1 MPNSNEDLDEL
12 AQRAANEI
20 LRHRNAGE
28 KVNVAAKARE
38 HGVDKNRVHRRLKG
52 IGGRTS
58 RKPVNTKLSAI
69 QEASLLQYI
78 RTLDEI
84 GQSIP

>member
-1 MPNSNEDLDEL
+1 MANSNEDLDEL

-20 LRHRNAGE
+20 LRDRKAGE

-38 HGVDKNRVHRRLKG
+38 YRVDKNRVYRRLKG
-52 IGGRTS
+52 IKGRTS

-69 QEASLLQYI
+69 
-78 RTLDEI
+78 
-84 GQSIP
+84 